1 MGEERKYN
9 HGAKIVLII
18 SILMIPMQLITSAL
32 ISRISSEASGILGVL
47 EIFYNAMISF
57 FVFGGEN
64 AIIKLLTNKKTKTER
79 KNFIIKYIFIT
90 IMIFISTIVITKIFH
105 FDFIQKL
112 TGQQKATSILMYV
125 VGLLIIINNILL
137 YYLKEEE
144 KFSYYAFGIKLFNI
158 GDFLSVLY
166 ITFLVKNVDIQN
178 TLLIFMGILQ
188 LLSIVRIVLR
198 EKITYKNV
206 GEMDQIKIED
216 IKFIFFLYLSTL
228 LVFIYDKVDQII
240 LVKTLGLSTLGG
252 YYLIVK
258 IVNMVKLLPN
268 TYNSTFYPYICKYL
282 NKESSNYIFNN
293 ILSKNLF
300 FIFPLTII
308 IVLNSKLVI
317 NILFGMEYIN
327 YNFALQLLTTIILI
341 SAPTIILNNFIYAL
355 GKTKK
360 YFQISFIAIIVQ
372 VIIIVSM
379 IKYIGL
385 NAILI
390 ARFVS
395 TMMIFIFCKLYLSKM
410 QYATELPKDYYR
422 YSGVLLISLLITNL
436 FRLSIVWNMIL
447 SSVILIIYMFE
458 NKNYV
463 INNYKKIKEKFN
475 NKKSVE

>member
-1 MGEERKYN
+1 
-9 HGAKIVLII
+9 
-18 SILMIPMQLITSAL
+18 
-32 ISRISSEASGILGVL
+32 
-47 EIFYNAMISF
+47 
-57 FVFGGEN
+57 
-64 AIIKLLTNKKTKTER
+64 
-79 KNFIIKYIFIT
+79 
-90 IMIFISTIVITKIFH
+90 
-105 FDFIQKL
+105 
-112 TGQQKATSILMYV
+112 
-125 VGLLIIINNILL
+125 
-137 YYLKEEE
+137 
-144 KFSYYAFGIKLFNI
+144 
-158 GDFLSVLY
+158 
-166 ITFLVKNVDIQN
+166 
-178 TLLIFMGILQ
+178 MGILQ

-422 YSGVLLISLLITNL
+422 YSAVLLISLLITNL